1 MKPPLTRDLSQIRAQ
16 IEDFL
21 KSARQ
26 PALLEP
32 GEDLLPL
39 NTENYILDMRGSRL
53 TLQAWDRMRNWSR
66 RITAITEANSGRLS
80 MTVEHF
86 ARREGQ
92 MFLLDLS
99 RRSGADL
106 GKRSGRL
113 VFRERFRLFL
123 RRQFL
128 EWTLDEVSAEADLE
142 HSLSPTFPRAFLKH
156 GQHGWAAIACPP
168 DADCSAVLS
177 FGLIWLSYLRA
188 RERRVTLEGL
198 AVYVPAGQERAAALR
213 ILCLDPQSARF
224 ELFTYTPDDD
234 PLRAEPRDYGNLDT
248 RLEPC
253 RRPSPNLA
261 EPWRQLAALPGVER
275 IPKHDGRTSL
285 RVRGIEFAE
294 LSGNDLLFGI
304 GERRPARPHHAPE
317 IARLAEELDR
327 ARQSGADAAHPL
339 YRQYPEAWLE
349 SVARAQIETLD
360 ATLRLDPI
368 YGQVPAFTAGERG
381 ILDLLAVDRSGRLT
395 VVELK
400 ASADLHLPLQ
410 ALDYWLRVKWHLDR
424 GEFSANGYFPGI
436 ELRPD
441 PPRLLLVSPSLE
453 FHPTTETILSYFAPG
468 IEVERVGLAV
478 EWRKGLHVMF
488 RLNGAQRP
496 Q

>member
-1 MKPPLTRDLSQIRAQ
+1 MKTAVTRDLAQIRAH

-32 GEDLLPL
+32 GEELLAL
-39 NTENYILDMRGSRL
+39 TTENYALEMRGSRL
-53 TLQAWDRMRNWSR
+53 TLQAWDRTRNWSR
-66 RITAITEANSGRLS
+66 RLTAVTEATNARLA

-92 MFLLDLS
+92 MFLLDLG
-99 RRSGADL
+99 RRSGAEL
-106 GKRSGRL
+106 SKRSGRL

-123 RRQFL
+123 RRQFP
-128 EWTLDEVSAEADLE
+128 EWTLAEVSAEADLE
-142 HSLSPTFPRAFLKH
+142 HSLSPAFPRAYLKH

-168 DADCSAVLS
+168 DGDAAAVLS
-177 FGLIWLSYLRA
+177 FGLIWLTYLRA
-188 RERRVTLEGL
+188 RERRVALEGL
-198 AVYVPAGQERAAALR
+198 ALYIPAGQERSAALR
-213 ILCLDPQSARF
+213 LLCLDSRSARF
-224 ELFTYTPDDD
+224 ELFTYTHDDAI
-234 PLRAEPRDYGNLDT
+234 LRADPSDYGNLDT
-248 RLEPC
+248 RLDPC
-253 RRPSPNLA
+253 RRPAPNIA
-261 EPWRQLAALPGVER
+261 EPWQQIAALPGVER
-275 IPKHDGRTSL
+275 ISKHDGRTSL

-294 LSGNDLLFGI
+294 LSGRDLLFGLSA
-304 GERRPARPHHAPE
+304 RRPACDHHAPE

-327 ARQSGADAAHPL
+327 ARSAGADTAHPL

-349 SVARAQIETLD
+349 SQARAEIETLD
-360 ATLRLDPI
+360 ATLRRDPI
-368 YGQVPAFTAGERG
+368 YGQVPAFAGGDRG
-381 ILDLLAVDRSGRLT
+381 VLDLLAVDHTGRLT

-410 ALDYWLRVKWHLDR
+410 ALDYWVRVKWHLDR
-424 GEFSANGYFPGI
+424 REFSANGYFPGI

-441 PPRLLLVSPSLE
+441 APRLLLVSPSLE
-453 FHPTTETILSYFAPG
+453 FHPATETLLSYFAPG